1 MDGWSSENARS
12 RYEYNVFQEFLNADG
27 QGIFVI
33 MILRAQDNQSMI
45 RMEYMTETIE
55 ILEFVSSQ
63 FPMYDADLGRNQ
75 SYNEFCRG
83 FCKANEPVRMF
94 YNGLRISEGNV
105 SDELQQRV
113 NLSYPTS
120 EMFSTKFSLLPN
132 FFGVELEEDGRSIR
146 NVSLIALLFRAER
159 HPSWT
164 VDAVKQW
171 ELNIQDYFS
180 RYVILSITACVVPFM
195 ACGTALGAI
204 FLMGVTFSPILRI
217 TPFLVLVETGPA
229 IAISAFTN
237 TLAFAI
243 GSISSPFEIRVFCI
257 GNAACIFMDMFYQ
270 LTFYAAMMA
279 IFADSPKD
287 PSEKEKCSRLKEFT
301 QRLLRWYTGVV
312 ANFRF
317 SLMVALVW
325 VLFVAGAIM
334 GSLYVTVDL
343 SSRKTFL
350 PDSKLLEIDRIR
362 NKYMVPSYTPVTVVV
377 SNPGNL
383 SDAENVQ
390 GLIEMRNSFESLPH
404 AIGPDSTKFLVSDYV
419 KYKEAL
425 QAELEEDPS
434 AGSLDAF
441 LHWPEYSYYNGFI
454 KRKNSSESDDEV
466 EQFMFVTGYQG
477 DELVLWSEKRR
488 MLKLWRHEVDRFAER
503 FNASVYSED
512 GFFID
517 LLEAIPVI
525 TWQSALATFV
535 CVIIV
540 CALFINDLAT
550 IIFVSMSIFATCIGV
565 FGYMSFFGVTLD
577 PIVMSIS
584 IMCIGFSVDIPAHV
598 SFHFHASRCF
608 FRLQHTLCSVGF
620 PVIQAGVSTDLC
632 ALPLAFVPLYMAQ
645 VCVYSLFTTF

>member
-1 MDGWSSENARS
+1 
-12 RYEYNVFQEFLNADG
+12 
-27 QGIFVI
+27 
-33 MILRAQDNQSMI
+33 
-45 RMEYMTETIE
+45 
-55 ILEFVSSQ
+55 
-63 FPMYDADLGRNQ
+63 
-75 SYNEFCRG
+75 
-83 FCKANEPVRMF
+83 
-94 YNGLRISEGNV
+94 
-105 SDELQQRV
+105 
-113 NLSYPTS
+113 
-120 EMFSTKFSLLPN
+120 
-132 FFGVELEEDGRSIR
+132 
-146 NVSLIALLFRAER
+146 
-159 HPSWT
+159 
-164 VDAVKQW
+164 
-171 ELNIQDYFS
+171 
-180 RYVILSITACVVPFM
+180 
-195 ACGTALGAI
+195 
-204 FLMGVTFSPILRI
+204 
-217 TPFLVLVETGPA
+217 
-229 IAISAFTN
+229 
-237 TLAFAI
+237 
-243 GSISSPFEIRVFCI
+243 
-257 GNAACIFMDMFYQ
+257 MDMFYQ

-279 IFADSPKD
+279 IFADSPED
-287 PSEKEKCSRLKEFT
+287 PSENEKCSRLKEST

-317 SLMVALVW
+317 SLMVALIW

-334 GSLYVTVDL
+334 GSFYVTVDL

-419 KYKEAL
+419 KYKEAF

-454 KRKNSSESDDEV
+454 KRKNSSGSDDEV

-503 FNASVYSED
+503 FNASVFSED

-550 IIFVSMSIFATCIGV
+550 ILFVSMSIFATCIGV

-598 SFHFHASRCF
+598 SFHFHASQAHVVQRSTCSTITSTSGEVSVSEKVEESDF
-608 FRLQHTLCSVGF
+608 RQRLQHTLCSVGF
-620 PVIQAGVSTDLC
+620 PVIQAGLSTNLC

-645 VCVYSLFTTF
+645 VFSLAMLMCISFSMIHGIVVLPAMFCLYDRASIAVRKWISSMRRKTRCVPA